1 MDIMK
6 TEDSDLLSLNFETN
20 EFDYD
25 SEGLAPIQIND
36 EYILSAHTKNYKEL
50 DLNSILSD
58 NELINLDNKNISKPS
73 ASNCDLSAGIF
84 TKF

>member
-1 MDIMK
+1 MK

-58 NELINLDNKNISKPS
+58 NELINLDNKNKLENNIINSKVSEFISGEI
-73 ASNCDLSAGIF
+73 DI
-84 TKF
+84 